1 MLLSPTR
8 DEHDDLPS
16 DGNGTCIQAHPKQP
30 ATAGTRR
37 PTADGEGSRSLHRP
51 RQAWPRSN
59 VLRHTRA
66 SQRGT
71 APRKAAEP
79 AAAQSRCVDASIGPP
94 RCWAP
99 GEHLRVLNGRADSV
113 GIGRAPRAHGM
124 LKLGSAIFSLEEQQR
139 VPDWNCNCP

>member
-37 PTADGEGSRSLHRP
+37 PTADGEG
-51 RQAWPRSN
+51 
-59 VLRHTRA
+59 
-66 SQRGT
+66 QRGT

-124 LKLGSAIFSLEEQQR
+124 LKLGSSTLPYQAIFSLEEQQR